1 MHMLY
6 ICVYTHMHP
15 YQYLFTNVYIYVYIL
30 KAMSSNQYLQFQ
42 PSTTGF
48 IPVFSLSLF
57 PVNQAFFIL
66 LILIYS
72 LSPPEGNQFPT
83 KPSPHQSLS
92 SPLPATA
99 ATLPPRVP
107 STHSL
112 GSNTHA
118 EILLPWTLSPTK
130 MLSSPC
136 SQASEP
142 MVGHI
147 TGARTQ
153 AASSS
158 LLGSDTLCQPMHIP
172 SAPNGAPTPQTRPQ
186 AFPRPKHGLSLP
198 PPVSPLCP
206 SRGRQRLCL
215 LSKKL
220 SLPSITPTAASIST
234 PRPPLCGNPAGLNG
248 L

>member
-1 MHMLY
+1 
-6 ICVYTHMHP
+6 
-15 YQYLFTNVYIYVYIL
+15 
-30 KAMSSNQYLQFQ
+30 MSSNQYLQFQ

-83 KPSPHQSLS
+83 KPSPPPISLFATS
-92 SPLPATA
+92 SHCCHTPHTGALHTQLGLQYMQKCYCHGLC
-99 ATLPPRVP
+99 LPPRCSPHPVLRLQNPWRVTSLVP
-107 STHSL
+107 AHRK
-112 GSNTHA
+112 
-118 EILLPWTLSPTK
+118 PP
-130 MLSSPC
+130 P
-136 SQASEP
+136 P
-142 MVGHI
+142 
-147 TGARTQ
+147 
-153 AASSS
+153 
-158 LLGSDTLCQPMHIP
+158 LGSDTLCQPMHIP

-186 AFPRPKHGLSLP
+186 SFPRPKHGLSLP

-220 SLPSITPTAASIST
+220 SLPSITPTTASIST
-234 PRPPLCGNPAGLNG
+234 PPAPHCAETL
-248 L
+248 LV